1 MYEEFIN
8 FLHSLIPTRLESIWG
23 GVVAVVG
30 VLFQHLFGAWSSSLE
45 TLLILM
51 VIDYITGI
59 GAACVNPNMKLD
71 SRKCAVGIWKKIITL
86 LLIAATHRV
95 DLIGQTM
102 AMNIVLLFFVGQ
114 ELLSILE
121 NAANCGLPIPQKL
134 KDTLAQFTELKTIK
148 RERK

>member
-1 MYEEFIN
+1 MHEQILEF
-8 FLHSLIPTRLESIWG
+8 LYSLAPTKLETYVGG
-23 GVVAVVG
+23 GVAFVG
-30 VLFQHLFGAWSSSLE
+30 VLLQHLFGAWSSSLE

-134 KDTLAQFTELKTIK
+134 KDTLAQFTEIK
-148 RERK
+148 KEKF